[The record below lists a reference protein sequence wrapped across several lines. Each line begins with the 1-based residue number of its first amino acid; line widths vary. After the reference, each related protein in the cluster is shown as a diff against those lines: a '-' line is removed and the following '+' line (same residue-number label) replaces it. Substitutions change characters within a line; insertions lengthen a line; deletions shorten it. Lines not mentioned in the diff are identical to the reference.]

1 MQGAA
6 GQSGA
11 LVKVLAKKRNAAP
24 HRSGFCAIIG
34 RPNVGKST
42 LLNRVLGEKLS
53 IVSPKP
59 QTTRNRVLGVL
70 TRPDLQ
76 VAFLDTPGIHRARGG
91 LNRFMVDQAL
101 GALPEVD
108 CVLYLIEPGLVRDAA
123 APSGVRVEIGE
134 VNQFI
139 VEKLRDA
146 GKPVILGINKI
157 DTLPRHELLPVI
169 EAWKDALPFAAI
181 FPLSALK
188 GEGVEA
194 LVDLIGE
201 QLPEGPALFP
211 EDVFTDVAERF
222 LVSEFVREQ
231 ILRSTRQEVPYSTA
245 VVVESFDE
253 AEREREGRGLVRIFS
268 RIYVERDSQ
277 KAIIIGKRGEMLKKI
292 GTASR
297 LEIERLLGC
306 KVFLSLE
313 VTVEPR
319 WSEREDALRRLGYS
333 S

>member
-1 MQGAA
+1 MKR
-6 GQSGA
+6 
-11 LVKVLAKKRNAAP
+11 VAKKRNDAP

-91 LNRFMVDQAL
+91 LNRFMVEQAL

-108 CVLYLIEPGLVRDAA
+108 CVLYLIEPGIVRDPAV
-123 APSGVRVEIGE
+123 PSGIRVEIGE

-139 VEKLRDA
+139 VEKLRES
-146 GKPVILGINKI
+146 GKPVVLGINKV
-157 DTLPRHELLPVI
+157 DTVPKHELLPVI

-181 FPLSALK
+181 YPVSALR
-188 GEGVEA
+188 GEGIDG
-194 LVDLIGE
+194 LVDLIGQ
-201 QLPEGPALFP
+201 QLPEGPQLFP
-211 EDVFTDVAERF
+211 PDVYTDVAERF
-222 LVSEFVREQ
+222 LVSEYVREQ
-231 ILRSTRQEVPYSTA
+231 ILRSTHQEVPYSTA
-245 VVVESFDE
+245 VAVESFDE
-253 AEREREGRGLVRIFS
+253 TEREREGRGLVRIFA

-277 KAIIIGKRGEMLKKI
+277 KAIIIGRRGEMLKKI
-292 GTASR
+292 GTAAR

-333 S
+333 T

>member
-1 MQGAA
+1 MDE
-6 GQSGA
+6 
-11 LVKVLAKKRNAAP
+11 LAKKSMEAP
-24 HRSGFCAIIG
+24 HRAGFCAIIG

-70 TRPDLQ
+70 TRPEFQ
-76 VAFLDTPGIHRARGG
+76 VAFLDTPGIHRAKGG
-91 LNRFMVDQAL
+91 LNRFMVEQAL
-101 GALPEVD
+101 GVLPEVD
-108 CVLYLIEPGLVRDAA
+108 MVLYLIEPGLIRDSN

-139 VEKLRDA
+139 VEKLRES
-146 GKPVILGINKI
+146 GKPVVLGINKA
-157 DTLPRHELLPVI
+157 DSLPKHELLPVI
-169 EAWKDALPFAAI
+169 EAWKDQLPFAAI

-188 GEGVEA
+188 GDGVEG
-194 LVDLIGE
+194 LVGLVGSM
-201 QLPEGPALFP
+201 LPEGPNLFP

-222 LVSEFVREQ
+222 LVSEYIREQ
-231 ILRSTRQEVPYSTA
+231 ILRATRQEVPYSAA
-245 VVVESFDE
+245 VVIEDFNED
-253 AEREREGRGLVRIFS
+253 EREGRGLVRIFA

-277 KAIIIGKRGEMLKKI
+277 KAILIGRRGEMLKKI
-292 GTASR
+292 GTAAR
-297 LEIERLLGC
+297 QEIERLLGC
-306 KVFLSLE
+306 RVFLALE

>member
-1 MQGAA
+1 M
-6 GQSGA
+6 
-11 LVKVLAKKRNAAP
+11 AKKRIEAP
-24 HRSGFCAIIG
+24 HRAGFCAIVG

-42 LLNRVLGEKLS
+42 LLNRLLGEKLS

-59 QTTRNRVLGVL
+59 QTTRNRVLGIL

-108 CVLYLIEPGLVRDAA
+108 CVLYLIEPGIIRDAN
-123 APSGVRVEIGE
+123 APAGIRVEIGE

-139 VEKLRDA
+139 VEKLREA
-146 GKPVILGINKI
+146 GKPVVLGINKA
-157 DTLPRHELLPVI
+157 DTLPKHELLPVI
-169 EAWKDALPFAAI
+169 AAWKDALPFAAI
-181 FPLSALK
+181 YPLSALK
-188 GEGVEA
+188 GEGVDQ
-194 LVDLIGE
+194 LVDVIAQ

-211 EDVFTDVAERF
+211 EDVYTDVAERF
-222 LVSEFVREQ
+222 LVSEYVREQ
-231 ILRSTRQEVPYSTA
+231 ILRTTRQEVPYSTA
-245 VVVESFDE
+245 VAVESFDE
-253 AEREREGRGLVRIFS
+253 SEREREGRGLVRIFA

-277 KAIIIGKRGEMLKKI
+277 KAILIGRRGEMLKKI